1 MQRRRGGRC
10 PERPGRRPPRPGSPA
25 ARTGPWRARRAT
37 GPSARTARRPA
48 PQRSV
53 RRGKRQGPARTSR
66 SGAAG
71 GGDSRA
77 EVDVGARV
85 RAEPQRLPAARHGLL
100 QLPCGRPRL
109 GARASLRRLRLRQPR
124 LTRDAKRPGSGR
136 AARLLRAGRRAHG
149 SVTAKSGLP
158 KSNTRARAAR
168 EALQVKTG
176 RRRQRAAGCPWRP
189 FRHQRDGHWGC
200 GQQRGACASPDRYKA
215 RAASACA
222 S

>member
-109 GARASLRRLRLRQPR
+109 GARASLRPEAA
-124 LTRDAKRPGSGR
+124 TADARRK
-136 AARLLRAGRRAHG
+136 AARFG
-149 SVTAKSGLP
+149 P
-158 KSNTRARAAR
+158 
-168 EALQVKTG
+168 
-176 RRRQRAAGCPWRP
+176 
-189 FRHQRDGHWGC
+189 
-200 GQQRGACASPDRYKA
+200 RGASAPRRKA
-215 RAASACA
+215 GARLGDGEERPAEE
-222 S
+222 